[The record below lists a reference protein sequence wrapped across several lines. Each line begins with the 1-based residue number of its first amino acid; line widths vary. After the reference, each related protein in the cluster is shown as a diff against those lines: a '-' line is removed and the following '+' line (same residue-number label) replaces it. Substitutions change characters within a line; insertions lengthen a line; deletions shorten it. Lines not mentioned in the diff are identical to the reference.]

1 MAMVNFPVTFF
12 SMPAL
17 MNTPKILKIMK
28 MKNIR
33 VISKIA
39 PVAILSLLITGT
51 AFSQQAASKLSDPEV
66 ASVAV
71 VANQIDIGYAQIA
84 KTRSKDAEV
93 LKFAE
98 TMINDHNAVLE
109 KAGALVKK
117 LGVTPKDND
126 VSKKL
131 LADAKKTR
139 EMLESKSGEAFD
151 KAYVD
156 NEVAYHKAVIDAV
169 EGLLIPETDNAELK
183 SLLQD
188 VLPAL
193 KAHLGHAEMLQKNM
207 AK

>member
-1 MAMVNFPVTFF
+1 MT
-12 SMPAL
+12 
-17 MNTPKILKIMK
+17 TPKILKKMK
-28 MKNIR
+28 KKNIR
-33 VISKIA
+33 IISNIA
-39 PVAILSLLITGT
+39 PVAILSLLISSTG
-51 AFSQQAASKLSDPEV
+51 FSQPAPSKLSDPEV

-84 KTRSKDAEV
+84 KTKSKDAEV

-139 EMLESKSGEAFD
+139 EVLESKSGDAFN

-169 EGLLIPETDNAELK
+169 EGLLIPETDNSELK

-193 KAHLGHAEMLQKNM
+193 KAHLGHAEMLQKNLS
-207 AK
+207 K

>member
-1 MAMVNFPVTFF
+1 
-12 SMPAL
+12 
-17 MNTPKILKIMK
+17 
-28 MKNIR
+28 MKNIKI
-33 VISKIA
+33 ISNIA
-39 PVAILSLLITGT
+39 PVAILSMLITSS
-51 AFSQQAASKLSDPEV
+51 AWSQQAASKLSDPEV

-84 KTRSKDAEV
+84 KTKSKDAEV

-139 EMLESKSGEAFD
+139 EMLESKSGEAFN

-156 NEVAYHKAVIDAV
+156 NEVAYHKTVIDAV
-169 EGLLIPETDNAELK
+169 EGLLIPETDNAGLK
-183 SLLQD
+183 SLLQE

-193 KAHLGHAEMLQKNM
+193 KAHLGHAEMIQKNM
-207 AK
+207 VK